1 MLYPDQVEFYD
12 RVYIRCWSYM
22 KEKYPEKLMDFIT
35 ESEFDY
41 YQYPEPAT
49 QEALEKLRQKYKNV
63 E

>member
-1 MLYPDQVEFYD
+1 
-12 RVYIRCWSYM
+12 M
-22 KEKYPEKLMDFIT
+22 KEKYPENLMDFIT

-49 QEALEKLRQKYKNV
+49 QDALDKLRQKYKTG